1 MIQELKE
8 GRNRIFY
15 IVPTRVSVSSAHLPA
30 LTGGVLAFCMR
41 VKCVNDMDMDNST
54 PTITACHLSTGHQ
67 NIPRVSSV
75 KTVDS

>member
-15 IVPTRVSVSSAHLPA
+15 IVPTRVSISSAHLPA
-30 LTGGVLAFCMR
+30 LTGGVLAFCMSVKR
-41 VKCVNDMDMDNST
+41 VDMNNST